1 MSKDD
6 LLPNALIECF
16 TSRDEMNTDY
26 APSNLVDALT
36 TGLRAVSRAI
46 HKLGV
51 ADAVTPMGAI
61 EAHAVAVKESGASIE
76 RGLSDIAD
84 ALRELAQRE
93 RL

>member
-1 MSKDD
+1 MSKDES
-6 LLPNALIECF
+6 LASALIECF
-16 TSRDEMNTDY
+16 TSVGAMNEST
-26 APSNLVDALT
+26 NVVDALA

-51 ADAVTPMGAI
+51 ADAFTPMGAI
-61 EAHAVAVKESGASIE
+61 EAHAVAVKEAGASIE

-93 RL
+93 HS